1 MRLAAID
8 GRACLVVPG
17 GVVELGAS
25 GHPDD
30 PMACLARWEELS
42 TWAAATDPAPTAPLE
57 EARLTC
63 PVPRPTQVFAI
74 GLNYRA
80 HCEETGAEVPTV
92 PLTFT
97 KFPSCLAGPRD
108 DVVLVPGSVDW
119 EVELVLVVG
128 AGCTVGQDLSER
140 QLQKAGRP
148 PQFSLAKSH
157 RGFGPVGPWVTDE
170 VDPGDL
176 AISCALNGE
185 VVQASRTSDMVFGPA
200 ELLAHLGGVCD
211 LRPGDLVFTGTPSGV
226 GMGRTPPRFL
236 QPGDVLVS
244 TIEHVGTMVN
254 RCRIEEPTVAP
265 V

>member
-8 GRACLVVPG
+8 GRACLVVAG
-17 GVVELGAS
+17 GVIDLGAA
-25 GHPDD
+25 GFDED
-30 PMACLARWEELS
+30 PMDCLARWDELAS
-42 TWAAATDPAPTAPLE
+42 WLAARGPAPTGPLVD
-57 EARLTC
+57 ARLTC

-74 GLNYRA
+74 GLNYRD
-80 HCEETGAEVPTV
+80 HVVETGAEVPTA

-108 DVVLVPGSVDW
+108 DIPLVPGSVDW

-128 AGCTVGQDLSER
+128 AGCTVGQDVSER
-140 QLQKAGRP
+140 QLQRAGRP

-157 RGFGPVGPWVTDE
+157 RGFGPIGPWVTDE
-170 VDPGDL
+170 VDPADL

-200 ELLAHLGGVCD
+200 EVLAHLGGVCE
-211 LRPGDLVFTGTPSGV
+211 LRPGDLVFTGTPAGV
-226 GMGRTPPRFL
+226 GMDRTPPRFL
-236 QPGDVLVS
+236 VPGDVLVS

-254 RCRIEEPTVAP
+254 RCR
-265 V
+265 

>member
-1 MRLAAID
+1 VRLAAID
-8 GRACLVVPG
+8 GRACLVVAG
-17 GVVELGAS
+17 GVIDLGAV
-25 GHPDD
+25 GFGED
-30 PMACLARWEELS
+30 PMDCLARWDELVS
-42 TWAAATDPAPTAPLE
+42 WLAARGTAPTGPLV

-63 PVPRPTQVFAI
+63 PVPHPTQVFAI
-74 GLNYRA
+74 GLNYRD
-80 HCEETGAEVPTV
+80 HVVETGAEVPTA

-108 DVVLVPGSVDW
+108 DIPLVPGSVDW

-128 AGCTVGQDLSER
+128 AGCTVGQDVSER
-140 QLQKAGRP
+140 QLQRAGRP

-157 RGFGPVGPWVTDE
+157 RGFGPIGPWVTDE
-170 VDPGDL
+170 VDPADL

-200 ELLAHLGGVCD
+200 EVLAHLSGVCE
-211 LRPGDLVFTGTPSGV
+211 LRPGDLVFTGTPAGV

-236 QPGDVLVS
+236 VPGDVLVS

-254 RCRIEEPTVAP
+254 RCR
-265 V
+265 

>member
-1 MRLAAID
+1 MRLAAVD
-8 GRACLVVPG
+8 GRAHLVVPD
-17 GVVELGAS
+17 GVVDLATA
-25 GHPDD
+25 GHPED
-30 PMACLARWEELS
+30 PMACIGRWDELAA
-42 TWAAATDPAPTAPLE
+42 WAASTQPPATGPLV

-80 HCEETGAEVPTV
+80 HVEETGGTVPDQ

-108 DVVLVPGSVDW
+108 DIVLRPGSVDW

-128 AGCTVGQDLSER
+128 AGCTVGQDVSER
-140 QLQKAGRP
+140 ELQRAGRP

-157 RGFGPVGPWVTDE
+157 PGFGPIGPWVTDE
-170 VDPGDL
+170 ADPADL

-185 VVQASRTSDMVFGPA
+185 VVQASRTSDMVFGPTD
-200 ELLAHLGGVCD
+200 LLAYLAGVCE
-211 LRPGDLVFTGTPSGV
+211 LRPGDLVFTGTPAGV

-236 QPGDVLVS
+236 QRGDVLVS
-244 TIEHVGTMVN
+244 TIEHIGTMVN
-254 RCRIEEPTVAP
+254 RCR
-265 V
+265 

>member
-8 GRACLVVPG
+8 GRAHLVVGG
-17 GVVELGAS
+17 GVVDLGAA
-25 GHPDD
+25 GFPAD
-30 PMACLARWEELS
+30 PMECIRRWGELAAWS
-42 TWAAATDPAPTAPLE
+42 NMNPPAPTGPLV

-63 PVPRPTQVFAI
+63 PVPRPSQVFAI

-80 HCEETGAEVPTV
+80 HAEETGGTIPTL

-108 DVVLVPGSVDW
+108 DIPLVPGSVDW

-128 AGCTVGQDLSER
+128 AGCTVGQDVSER
-140 QLQKAGRP
+140 ELQRAGKP

-157 RGFGPVGPWVTDE
+157 RGFGPIGPWVTDE
-170 VDPGDL
+170 VDPSDL
-176 AISCALNGE
+176 AISCSLNGE
-185 VVQASRTSDMVFGPA
+185 LVQASRTSDMVFGPS
-200 ELLAHLGGVCD
+200 ELLAYLGGICE

-226 GMGRTPPRFL
+226 GLGRTPPRFL
-236 QPGDVLVS
+236 QRGDMLVS

-254 RCRIEEPTVAP
+254 RCR
-265 V
+265 

>member
-1 MRLAAID
+1 VRLAAIE
-8 GRACLVVPG
+8 GRAHLVVG
-17 GVVELGAS
+17 DGVVDLAAAGF
-25 GHPDD
+25 PDD
-30 PMACLARWEELS
+30 PMACLARWDELVA
-42 TWAAATDPAPTAPLE
+42 WAAEHRPAASGPLE

-63 PVPRPTQVFAI
+63 PVPRPSQVFAI

-80 HCEETGAEVPTV
+80 HAEETGGTVPAQ

-108 DVVLVPGSVDW
+108 DIPLVPGSVDW

-128 AGCTVGQDLSER
+128 AGCTVGQDVSER
-140 QLQKAGRP
+140 QLQRAGKP

-157 RGFGPVGPWVTDE
+157 RGFGPLGPWVTDE
-170 VDPGDL
+170 VDPSDL

-185 VVQASRTSDMVFGPA
+185 LVQASRTSDMVFGPDQ
-200 ELLAHLGGVCD
+200 LLAYLAGVCE

-244 TIEHVGTMVN
+244 TIEHIGSLVN
-254 RCRIEEPTVAP
+254 RCR
-265 V
+265 

>member
-1 MRLAAID
+1 VRLAAVE
-8 GRACLVVPG
+8 GRAHLVVDG
-17 GVVELGAS
+17 GVVDLATHGFPVE
-25 GHPDD
+25 
-30 PMACLARWEELS
+30 PMACLRRWAEIAS
-42 TWAAATDPAPTAPLE
+42 WAGDRSPGPTGPLVQ
-57 EARLTC
+57 ARLTC
-63 PVPRPTQVFAI
+63 PVPAPSQVFAI

-80 HCEETGAEVPTV
+80 HAEETGGSVPGL

-108 DVVLVPGSVDW
+108 DIPLVPGSVDW

-128 AGCTVGQDLSER
+128 AGCMVGQDVSER
-140 QLQKAGRP
+140 QLQRAGKP

-170 VDPGDL
+170 ADPADL

-200 ELLAHLGGVCD
+200 ELLAYLGGICD

-254 RCRIEEPTVAP
+254 RCR
-265 V
+265 